1 MSDERSEQNMLSR
14 GEVNRLADALAAE
27 IATTTEP
34 LTASLVAELVRR
46 PGTQGHRSAVLG
58 HDVGWRELVWRAV
71 DGCTLIDDAPMVT
84 SRGRN
89 GR

>member
-46 PGTQGHRSAVLG
+46 PGTQGHRSA
-58 HDVGWRELVWRAV
+58 
-71 DGCTLIDDAPMVT
+71 GCTLIDDAPMVT